1 MFDFLRLDNLKILF
15 ACQIVENNTN
25 GVWKKVQ
32 AQVKALREIYQNVD
46 FIYLEDAKTAVFDN
60 GETQVK
66 IPLINKYMV
75 FSKITNVISN
85 DYDMVYLRK
94 PHGGLF
100 PVTAAF
106 FIKKIKKKK
115 DSTIILLEIP
125 TYPYKS
131 ESKGFIG
138 WVKEKIFE
146 LSVHAVKDD
155 INEILYIGENTRS
168 ILGINARSIGNGVD
182 LNNVRKVDTKSNN
195 DSFVFLGIANL
206 MFWHGYDRLIKAL
219 GKYSGS
225 KKVLFYIVGD
235 TEPEFSRLKI
245 LVKQSNLEKNVIF
258 LGKKNKDE
266 IIGLLEQTNVCVD
279 ALGRHRSGNN
289 VNDSLKSK
297 EYSAM
302 GIPFIKSHI
311 DYSLGNPFFVYQ
323 VSSDE
328 SDIDVDK
335 IIEWYTFLPS
345 DMNEKIRNYA
355 ESNFSWKSIMKKAI
369 DGDDES

>member
-1 MFDFLRLDNLKILF
+1 SR
-15 ACQIVENNTN
+15 
-25 GVWKKVQ
+25 
-32 AQVKALREIYQNVD
+32 
-46 FIYLEDAKTAVFDN
+46 
-60 GETQVK
+60 
-66 IPLINKYMV
+66 
-75 FSKITNVISN
+75 
-85 DYDMVYLRK
+85 
-94 PHGGLF
+94 
-100 PVTAAF
+100 
-106 FIKKIKKKK
+106 
-115 DSTIILLEIP
+115 
-125 TYPYKS
+125 
-131 ESKGFIG
+131 
-138 WVKEKIFE
+138 
-146 LSVHAVKDD
+146 
-155 INEILYIGENTRS
+155 

-182 LNNVRKVDTKSNN
+182 LNNVSKVETKSNN

-206 MFWHGYDRLIKAL
+206 MFWHGYDRLINAL
-219 GKYSGS
+219 GKYNGS
-225 KKVLFYIVGD
+225 KKVFFYIVGD
-235 TEPEFSRLKI
+235 TEPEFSRLQI
-245 LVKQSNLEKNVIF
+245 LVKQLNLEKNVVF

-328 SDIDVDK
+328 SDIDVNK
-335 IIEWYTFLPS
+335 IIEWYTYLPS

-355 ESNFSWKSIMKKAI
+355 ESNFSWKLIMKKAI